1 MKEVFD
7 GKTYYDILEIPFNAG
22 ANDIQKAYEKIKEA
36 YSPSSPALYTIF
48 TAAEALQLNSIIDA
62 AFSVL
67 SNPIS
72 RADYDRSI
80 KKNQSSKPSTQKSA
94 DLTTDKSQ
102 NKAVGSTPNMSK
114 TSFGPYKNDVSFEEK
129 IKSATVYDGD
139 FLQKIRHYKNINL
152 EQLSEKSKISK
163 SYILAIEAQDFS
175 SLPAKVFVRGFVVQ
189 IAKLLNLEPDIVAN
203 SFMKIFDEAQKNS

>member
-7 GKTYYDILEIPFNAG
+7 GKTYYDILEIPFNSG

-48 TAAEALQLNSIIDA
+48 TTAEAQQLNSIIDS

-72 RADYDRSI
+72 RADYDRSL
-80 KKNQSSKPSTQKSA
+80 KNQSAKTSNQKTAGNSTA
-94 DLTTDKSQ
+94 DKSQ
-102 NKAVGSTPNMSK
+102 KTAEGSTPNMSK
-114 TSFGPYKNDVSFEEK
+114 TSFGPYKCDLSFEEK
-129 IKSATVYDGD
+129 IKSATVYDGE
-139 FLQKIRHYKNINL
+139 FIQKVRHYKNINL